1 MDTPDFSQ
9 PEMVLSGKRPS
20 RPVLFEFF
28 LNDKLYH
35 HLTGKQMENCSTN
48 EENIVV
54 VIEAFRNTG
63 YDYVTLTCR
72 NRNTLKFERGE
83 KHKEES
89 ISLIVYEQYSSRIS
103 LPGGIDMDFLVSVY
117 PTEIRARAVNLL
129 KRTAAMGDM
138 PWAPVRAFPNTCPLR
153 TILR

>member
-35 HLTGKQMENCSTN
+35 HLTGKQVENCSTN

-103 LPGGIDMDFLVSVY
+103 LPGGIDMDFLVRAY
-117 PTEIRARAVNLL
+117 PAEIRARAVNLL
-129 KRTAAMGDM
+129 KLTAAMGDM

>member
-20 RPVLFEFF
+20 RPVLFAFF

-103 LPGGIDMDFLVSVY
+103 LPGGIDMDFLVRAY
-117 PTEIRARAVNLL
+117 PAEIRARAVNLL
-129 KRTAAMGDM
+129 KRTAARVDM
-138 PWAPVRAFPNTCPLR
+138 PWAPVTAFPNTCPLR

>member
-1 MDTPDFSQ
+1 
-9 PEMVLSGKRPS
+9 
-20 RPVLFEFF
+20 
-28 LNDKLYH
+28 
-35 HLTGKQMENCSTN
+35 MENCSTN

-54 VIEAFRNTG
+54 VIESFRNAG